1 VVRRLFASM
10 VLLACLLGIVQPALA
25 CADCASRTD
34 CPAGST
40 PGCDLPASPCA
51 QAISCCEM
59 GATVAPSVS
68 AIAAR
73 TTEGHELRS
82 SAASIPP
89 TGLRVAQSLQQLRT
103 PLTRVPDPTDQ
114 SQTYLR
120 TARLRL

>member
-1 VVRRLFASM
+1 MVRRLIASM

-40 PGCDLPASPCA
+40 AGCDLPASPCA

-59 GATVAPSVS
+59 GAAVAPSVS

-73 TTEGHELRS
+73 ATQGHEPES

-89 TGLRVAQSLQQLRT
+89 TGLRVGHSLEELRT
-103 PLTRVPDPTDQ
+103 PLARIPDPTNQ

>member
-1 VVRRLFASM
+1 MVRRLIASM

-40 PGCDLPASPCA
+40 PGCDLPTSPCA

-59 GATVAPSVS
+59 GAAVAPSVS

-73 TTEGHELRS
+73 ATEGHELGS

-89 TGLRVAQSLQQLRT
+89 TGLRVAQSLQVLRT
-103 PLTRVPDPTDQ
+103 PLTRISDPTNQ